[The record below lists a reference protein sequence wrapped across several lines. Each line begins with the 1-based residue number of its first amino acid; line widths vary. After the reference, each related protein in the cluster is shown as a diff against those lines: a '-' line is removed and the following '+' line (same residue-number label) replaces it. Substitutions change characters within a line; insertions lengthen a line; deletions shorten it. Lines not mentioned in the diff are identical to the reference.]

1 MKTINSTS
9 KLSKISILFL
19 LLFLTI
25 FQGYAQIEVNN
36 RSKLIKP
43 ETNITED
50 LVWHVKAFRPDA
62 QILKVKAIDKKGNMY
77 DVKAI
82 QPSESSSAVLSIKA
96 FVNDKKLPIKIILPN
111 ANGKY
116 FPMVAIDENGKTL
129 KIIAV
134 NEEGKYLEVKGHTK
148 SGNIIYIS
156 AITADNMGYNIIAIS
171 PFGEVNTVNG
181 IKMLDAT
188 EEAIIN
194 GVSVYAH
201 VKAIK

>member
-1 MKTINSTS
+1 MKTKISTS
-9 KLSKISILFL
+9 TLSKITS
-19 LLFLTI
+19 LLFLFFLPMAI
-25 FQGYAQIEVNN
+25 GYAQITTESG
-36 RSKLIKP
+36 SKLIKP
-43 ETNITED
+43 ETNIGED

-62 QILKVKAIDKKGNMY
+62 QILKVKAIDKKGNLY

-82 QPSESSSAVLSIKA
+82 QPSEGSSDVLSIKA
-96 FVNDKKLPIKIILPN
+96 FVHDKRLPIKIILPN
-111 ANGKY
+111 TNGKY
-116 FPMVAIDENGKTL
+116 FPLVAITENGKTL

-156 AITADNMGYNIIAIS
+156 AITSDNMGYNIIAIS
-171 PFGEVNTVNG
+171 PFGEVNSVKG
-181 IKMLDAT
+181 MKMLDAT
-188 EEAIIN
+188 EEVNIN